1 MFGFCGRS
9 QCLGLLVWRDS
20 GSREKLDREREYYG
34 KSVRIFLM
42 GYLKALFSRKRICM
56 FEQTEL
62 VISLITF

>member
-1 MFGFCGRS
+1 VV
-9 QCLGLLVWRDS
+9 LGSNV
-20 GSREKLDREREYYG
+20 DRERDYYG

-42 GYLKALFSRKRICM
+42 GDLRAFFSRKRICM